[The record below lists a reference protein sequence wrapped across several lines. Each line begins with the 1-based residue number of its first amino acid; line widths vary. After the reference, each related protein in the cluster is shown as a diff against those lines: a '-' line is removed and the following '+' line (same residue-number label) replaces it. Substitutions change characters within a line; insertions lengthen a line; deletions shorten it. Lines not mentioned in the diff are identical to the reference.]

1 MTRRHG
7 VVIERRVVTRV
18 RELKLAPSDAD
29 IVRDGTTT
37 TTDILTLR
45 SSRGGLLT
53 TASSSDSRG
62 DTATPRNCRAPSDE
76 KENRDL
82 DPLRME
88 RIAVSGKPVSGGF
101 LVWES
106 VMHFCGSATLA
117 ETWTSTTQRP
127 VVGAAQHAFPLLKS
141 VDDARLKALHR
152 AVFRRRDTRNMMD
165 KVEMIA
171 DALGVPVVALVPV
184 ALVAV
189 AVLAFFLDGLSHT
202 VLKPFKSPPVIATL
216 PLVGGMAEFLKGP
229 IGLMAK
235 AMPKYGEVFTGASPP
250 RAIRRESSSV
260 RSSLE
265 DPTIRSERA
274 ARSRRRDRSTRHL
287 LDASSPSPLPAVPVF
302 HKRITF
308 LIGPKVSEH
317 FFKAK
322 DTEMSQKEVYDS
334 TSPTFGKGVV
344 FDVDHQTRAEQFR
357 FFADS
362 LKSNRL
368 RQYVGMMVK
377 EAEDYFGKWGES
389 GEWTSSTPSP
399 NSSSSPRPDTSSDER
414 SARPSSPR

>member
-1 MTRRHG
+1 M
-7 VVIERRVVTRV
+7 
-18 RELKLAPSDAD
+18 
-29 IVRDGTTT
+29 
-37 TTDILTLR
+37 
-45 SSRGGLLT
+45 
-53 TASSSDSRG
+53 
-62 DTATPRNCRAPSDE
+62 C
-76 KENRDL
+76 
-82 DPLRME
+82 
-88 RIAVSGKPVSGGF
+88 GKPVSGGF

-250 RAIRRESSSV
+250 PRDPSRIVVCAIVPRGSDDSIRTRREISPP
-260 RSSLE
+260 RSL
-265 DPTIRSERA
+265 DPT
-274 ARSRRRDRSTRHL
+274 
-287 LDASSPSPLPAVPVF
+287 PP
-302 HKRITF
+302 
-308 LIGPKVSEH
+308 
-317 FFKAK
+317 
-322 DTEMSQKEVYDS
+322 
-334 TSPTFGKGVV
+334 
-344 FDVDHQTRAEQFR
+344 
-357 FFADS
+357 
-362 LKSNRL
+362 
-368 RQYVGMMVK
+368 
-377 EAEDYFGKWGES
+377 
-389 GEWTSSTPSP
+389 
-399 NSSSSPRPDTSSDER
+399 
-414 SARPSSPR
+414 